1 MVNYRISYDGQVLY
15 RGEWASDRAHGK
27 GEVFWGNGQL
37 RYQGEFKEGLKHGNG
52 TQWTADANREFVGA
66 FADDKRAEGKAIGA
80 DGAEIE
86 HKAPEQKPG

>member
-1 MVNYRISYDGQVLY
+1 MVNYRVSYDGQVLY

-52 TQWTADANREFVGA
+52 TQWTADGKREFVGA
-66 FADDKRAEGKAIGA
+66 FADDKRAEGKAISA

-86 HKAPEQKPG
+86 HKAPV